1 MDKRNSMNI
10 LIFSVRIMND
20 VCLFQAQ
27 KIENMNVHVLFHHFD
42 VIFLPFFRWHISITN
57 FEQFIFHKGKLPFK
71 SIRSKSSITI
81 IINRRSEN
89 MYIHTFRHVP
99 RSKNLGGAHSNA
111 ARRLPA
117 APSDLPKSGGARE
130 FCGKA
135 RVRNGEQAF

>member
-57 FEQFIFHKGKLPFK
+57 FEQFIFHKGKLQFK
-71 SIRSKSSITI
+71 SIRSKSMITI
-81 IINRRSEN
+81 IMYYILGDQKNVLHLIHLVKVTKPQNVFSNSSHFQTINQ
-89 MYIHTFRHVP
+89 
-99 RSKNLGGAHSNA
+99 K
-111 ARRLPA
+111 
-117 APSDLPKSGGARE
+117 
-130 FCGKA
+130 
-135 RVRNGEQAF
+135 